1 VSIYANTRMLP
12 REDRGECATGET
24 CHHGRAW
31 DGEGCNACAAESI
44 EGARFGVDDL
54 AKIHVREVQPLSD
67 AELDEIVY
75 GYVTAATWT
84 DLLHPP
90 ACPDC
95 GESMEY
101 KPSGWYVHV
110 GLPREGCARFY
121 DEIESETGSDPYEYG
136 PEDLT
141 PESLARVREVCASF
155 ASMPTLA
162 DVRLYEEW
170 HGGGYDLANGRAYS
184 ALESVGSLLYFDASG
199 HGAGFC
205 DAETPELSE
214 CAANVARHGLE
225 RLREINAERRP
236 INGML
241 RRLAAAASG
250 HGADAVMMC
259 SDGTIEI
266 NA

>member
-1 VSIYANTRMLP
+1 VPIYANTRMLP
-12 REDRGECATGET
+12 REDRGEYATGET

-31 DGEGCNACAAESI
+31 DGEGCNACAAEAI
-44 EGARFGVDDL
+44 KDVRFGADDL
-54 AKIHVREVQPLSD
+54 AAMHVREIDPLSG

-84 DLLHPP
+84 DLL
-90 ACPDC
+90 
-95 GESMEY
+95 
-101 KPSGWYVHV
+101 
-110 GLPREGCARFY
+110 REDA
-121 DEIESETGSDPYEYG
+121 DETGSDPYEYG
-136 PEDLT
+136 PDDLT

-162 DVRLYEEW
+162 DVRAYEDW
-170 HGGGYDLANGRAYS
+170 HGGGYDAANGRSYS
-184 ALESVGSLLYFDASG
+184 AFESVGSLLYFDASG
-199 HGAGFC
+199 HGASFC
-205 DAETPELSE
+205 DAESPELSE
-214 CAANVARHGLE
+214 CSANVARHGLA
-225 RLREINAERRP
+225 RLREINAERRT